1 MGGEL
6 EKSTMHQKTIANPEG
21 KTASRN
27 HKAKLQSIATNSPS
41 KKSNAKT
48 ASKTT
53 LNNNNEVKRDK
64 GKKKKERVSV
74 VSLEKDEKN
83 HEKKVLELIHEK
95 NAGKEDYDLIY
106 NIISKHFFLQTL
118 TNQAK
123 NEIIIS
129 MSLYSLK
136 EGKTLYNQGSI
147 GNYWYIVQ
155 SGKLNKFMDGN
166 LISTI
171 NEGDSFGEHALMNN
185 SPRTYTVV
193 AVTDCKLWV
202 LKRQVFK
209 KILDFIFTLNYEQN
223 MKFLEGINIPLDGTI
238 KAIMAN
244 NLIQEIYKQGQ

>member
-83 HEKKVLELIHEK
+83 EYE
-95 NAGKEDYDLIY
+95 
-106 NIISKHFFLQTL
+106 
-118 TNQAK
+118 
-123 NEIIIS
+123 NE
-129 MSLYSLK
+129 
-136 EGKTLYNQGSI
+136 
-147 GNYWYIVQ
+147 
-155 SGKLNKFMDGN
+155 
-166 LISTI
+166 
-171 NEGDSFGEHALMNN
+171 
-185 SPRTYTVV
+185 R
-193 AVTDCKLWV
+193 
-202 LKRQVFK
+202 R
-209 KILDFIFTLNYEQN
+209 
-223 MKFLEGINIPLDGTI
+223 
-238 KAIMAN
+238 
-244 NLIQEIYKQGQ
+244 